1 MKTLAFL
8 LVVAFQET
16 PYQPV
21 SDTSVAEIYIL
32 LPHCVRRAQTLSQAQ
47 RHFDHVKVTCTPT
60 LIDLKEP
67 GYDVRIIGV
76 NNER

>member
-1 MKTLAFL
+1 MKSLAFL

-21 SDTSVAEIYIL
+21 SATEVAEIYIH

-47 RHFDHVKVTCTPT
+47 QHFDHVKVTCTPT
-60 LIDLKEP
+60 LIDLKES

>member
-1 MKTLAFL
+1 MKSLAFL

-21 SDTSVAEIYIL
+21 SATEVAEIYL
-32 LPHCVRRAQTLSQAQ
+32 HLPHCVRRAQTLSQAQ
-47 RHFDHVKVTCTPT
+47 QHFDHVKVTCTPT
-60 LIDLKEP
+60 LIDLKES

>member
-1 MKTLAFL
+1 MVDGTADWALPSLEEASLQHRAAIEAAAPKL
-8 LVVAFQET
+8 T
-16 PYQPV
+16 P
-21 SDTSVAEIYIL
+21 
-32 LPHCVRRAQTLSQAQ
+32 QTLSEAQ

-67 GYDVRIIGV
+67 GYDVKILGV